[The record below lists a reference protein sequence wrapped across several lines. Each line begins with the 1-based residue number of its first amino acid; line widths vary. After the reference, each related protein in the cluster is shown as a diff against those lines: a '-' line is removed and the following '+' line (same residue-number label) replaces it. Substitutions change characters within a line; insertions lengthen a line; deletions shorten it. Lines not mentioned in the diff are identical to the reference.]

1 MSSKTPNIPPPGG
14 NVPQAPPPVAP
25 PSVAAPSAAPSR
37 SPECTCGTQVQSLKR
52 IRQLGKVGDQP
63 VPVIVN

>member
-25 PSVAAPSAAPSR
+25 PSVSAPSVAPVAAPTAPVA
-37 SPECTCGTQVQSLKR
+37 QVQSQKR
-52 IRQLGKVGDQP
+52 IRQLGRVEVLP